1 MSIESI
7 MNVYTNLPARD
18 RSVTEIREELIF
30 GVCVGSW
37 HKNILRHAE
46 TLYLVWRPQFHSYAA
61 CIFVDFLR

>member
-30 GVCVGSW
+30 GVCVWEVGTKTFSDTQKRCIW
-37 HKNILRHAE
+37 SGDRSF
-46 TLYLVWRPQFHSYAA
+46 TLVN
-61 CIFVDFLR
+61 FLR